1 MSEVRDQKTEVRSQ
15 KSEVRSQRLLNSEVG
30 MRNAENLRIADR
42 IRIDRIPS
50 FDIRPARF
58 H

>member
-1 MSEVRDQKTEVRSQ
+1 MTENREQKD
-15 KSEVRSQRLLNSEVG
+15 LNSEVG
-30 MRNAENLRIADR
+30 LWPVGAIRAYAPEGIRNAENLRIADR

-50 FDIRPARF
+50 FDIRPASF

>member
-1 MSEVRDQKTEVRSQ
+1 MGHGAEVIEFGSGNA
-15 KSEVRSQRLLNSEVG
+15 ECG
-30 MRNAENLRIADR
+30 MRNAENLSIADR

-50 FDIRPARF
+50 FDIRPASF